1 MEEAKKRKGIRIA
14 LWAIATPI
22 ILFLSMMVLL
32 YVPFIQDFIRQ
43 EVARIASESTG
54 MEISVGRV
62 DLRFPLNL
70 RVSQVQVIRP
80 DSVATDSPTV
90 LTLHTDSLHA
100 AKTQAA
106 ADTLLLL
113 NLLEVKVQ
121 ALPLFHGKVEIDKVR
136 LQGVTLHSGNLIDG
150 MEIDGSLGE
159 FFLKSHGVDL
169 PAEEVVLNE
178 VALKE
183 TQLTIALT
191 DTTSTPADSTSSP
204 LGWRIM
210 LHRLQLENIDLQLRL
225 PADSMQLATHIGTFE
240 VEETVADLGRNSY
253 AMKRFLLDRSSLNY
267 DSGSGITTPAAGLDP
282 AHIAIQELQAEVDSA
297 RFSNRDLQATIRRF
311 SFVERSG
318 FTVSSLTGQL
328 YSDST
333 RIYLPNLKLITPH
346 SEIAFAANSYW
357 DLLEAPTTGNLSSR
371 LQARI
376 GKQDV
381 LLLAGNLPESFKQ
394 AYPFHPL
401 TIRAGTEGNFKQMYL
416 SRFNIDLPGA
426 FTLDG
431 RGECRDLT
439 DSLKRNIQV
448 DLDLQTYNLNFLT
461 ALGGT
466 APSPDLVIP
475 DSMNLKTTLA
485 MDASRLSALLNLNE
499 QEGHIG
505 LDALYDMAS
514 EAYSANLHI
523 NQLQLHHFMPRDSIY
538 NLSAFVKLEGRGTA
552 PAKPKSRA
560 TLHAAI
566 QQLQYGHWDIHQVEL
581 KGELKQSEATASLTS
596 QNPLLQMSSNA
607 RMRLDRNYLDG
618 ELHIDVNQLDLYKLG
633 IAPKPLK
640 RPFAFDIQGE
650 AQRDSVKLSLDA
662 GDMNLRLKARSTLK
676 ELFERGDRFMAI
688 LTKQIDDRRL
698 NHAALREALPS
709 ARMVLTAGQQNPISY
724 FLATKDISYDNF
736 RFSFGFSPRRG
747 INGRTSIHGLRVD
760 SLQLDTL
767 FFRIS
772 QDTTRMLLQ
781 GGVENGPTNPQ
792 FTFRST
798 LTGEIRNED
807 AELTAHYVDGKGN
820 TGVLFGIKAKPLSEG
835 HGKGNGLLFQ
845 LTPEKPVFA
854 FRTFHFADKSNWLY
868 LHKNMR
874 VYANIDMESDQ
885 GLSFR
890 VQSNP
895 SDTISLQN
903 INIELNRLELKEL
916 SAVIPYMPRLTGLF
930 STEAHYIA
938 TPTSLQLSAEADIRQ
953 FTYEKQ
959 PVGDITLGATWLPA
973 DEKKHYVNTYF
984 SYNDEE
990 VLTAD
995 GVLQDRHGHDTL
1007 QIATR
1012 FDHFPLKIA
1021 NAFIPGGMAKF
1032 AGDIDGEVRLSG
1044 YTDKPRVDGQLVLD
1058 DVNIEAKQVGAH
1070 YRFDNRPVNITN
1082 NQLHFNKFAIFTTSK
1097 NPFTIDGKVDFRNLQ
1112 RPTANLQ
1119 LLAENYLLLDAPRT
1133 RESLVYGKA
1142 LVDLKATLK
1151 GPLDA
1156 LKMRGNMNVLGST
1169 NLTYVLTD
1177 SPLTVEDRLDGLVT
1191 FTSFRDTTS
1200 VKKEE
1205 TTMLSLGGM
1214 DMLMNLHIDESVRLR
1229 ADLSM
1234 DRSKYIELEGGGD
1247 LNMQYTPQGDVN
1259 LTGRYTLSGGTM
1271 KYSIPI
1277 IPLKEFSFANGSYVD
1292 WRGNPMSPTLNLKA
1306 TERIRASVNDGDG
1319 GQPRMVNFDVSI
1331 SIKNSLEAPDL
1342 IFDIEAPEDAAIQN
1356 ELQSMGADERN
1367 KQAITML
1374 ATGIYLGGG
1383 RTGGLTMSSALNS
1396 VLQSQ
1401 INSLAGG
1408 MKNASISVGI
1418 EDRTNTETGDTQKDF
1433 SFRYS
1438 QRFFNDRVQIVIGGK
1453 VSTGANATNDAE
1465 SFIDNVSLEYRLDRT
1480 GTRYVRAFYNK
1491 NYESILDGE
1500 ITETGVGL
1508 VLRRKMDRLG
1518 ELFIFKKKKNNPQ

>member
-1 MEEAKKRKGIRIA
+1 MEQAKKRKGLKIA
-14 LWAIATPI
+14 LWIMATPI
-22 ILFLSMMVLL
+22 ALFFSLMVLL
-32 YVPFIQDFIRQ
+32 YIPFIQQFIRQ
-43 EVARIASESTG
+43 QAAQIASEATG
-54 MEISVGRV
+54 MDIRVGRI

-70 RVSQVQVIRP
+70 RVSQVEVLRQ
-80 DSVATDSPTV
+80 DSLV
-90 LTLHTDSLHA
+90 TDSLTIPIFA
-100 AKTQAA
+100 T
-106 ADTLLLL
+106 DTLLRLD
-113 NLLEVKVQ
+113 LLEVKVQ
-121 ALPLFHGKVEIDKVR
+121 AIPLFKGKIEIDKVN
-136 LQGVTLHSGNLIDG
+136 LQGVELHSDNLIDG
-150 MEIDGSLGE
+150 MEIDGTLGE
-159 FFLKSHGVDL
+159 FFMKSHGVDL
-169 PAEEVVLNE
+169 PAEELVLNE
-178 VALKE
+178 IVLKN
-183 TQLTIALT
+183 TSLTVALT
-191 DTTSTPADSTSSP
+191 DTTSTQPEDTTSTSI
-204 LGWRIM
+204 GWRII
-210 LHRLQLENIDLQLRL
+210 LHQLQLDQIDLKLRL
-225 PADSMQLATHIGTFE
+225 PTDSMQVSTHIGTFQ
-240 VEETVADLGRNSY
+240 VEETVADLGRNNY
-253 AMKRFLLDRSSLNY
+253 AMKRFLIDRSTLSY
-267 DSGSGITTPAAGLDP
+267 DRGSMPATPSAGLNP
-282 AHIAIQELQAEVDSA
+282 SHIAIRNLQAEVDSA
-297 RFSNRDLQATIRRF
+297 RFCGRDLQAIIRNF
-311 SFVERSG
+311 SFVEQSG

-333 RIYLPNLKLITPH
+333 RIYLPDLKLTTPH
-346 SEIAFAANSYW
+346 SEITLNANSYW
-357 DLLEAPTTGNLSSR
+357 DLLDVPTTGNLSSR
-371 LQARI
+371 LNARI

-381 LLLAGNLPESFKQ
+381 LLLTGSLPDSFKE

-426 FTLDG
+426 FTLEG
-431 RGECRDLT
+431 RGECHDLT

-448 DLDLQTYNLNFLT
+448 DLDLQTYDLNFLT

-466 APSPDLVIP
+466 RPSPNLIIP
-475 DSMNLKTTLA
+475 DSMNLRTTLTL
-485 MDASRLSALLNLNE
+485 DTSRLSALLNLDE
-499 QEGHIG
+499 QGGHVG
-505 LDALYDMAS
+505 LDAFYDLTS
-514 EAYSANLHI
+514 TAYNAHLHI
-523 NQLQLHHFMPRDSIY
+523 EELQLHHFMPHDSIY
-538 NLSAFVKLEGRGTA
+538 KLSAFVNLEGQGTD
-552 PAKPKSRA
+552 PAKPKTRA
-560 TLHAAI
+560 SLHAGL
-566 QQLQYGHWDIHQVEL
+566 QQLRYGHWDIQHVEL
-581 KGELKQSEATASLTS
+581 KGNLRQAEATASLNS
-596 QNPLLQMSSNA
+596 QNPLLEMNGLA

-618 ELHIDVNQLDLYKLG
+618 DLHINVSQLDLHKLG

-640 RPFAFDIQGE
+640 HPFAFGIEGE
-650 AQRDSVKLSLDA
+650 ARHDSVKLSLDA

-676 ELFERGDRFMAI
+676 ELFERGDQFMGI

-698 NHAALREALPS
+698 DHAALRRSLPS
-709 ARMVLTAGQQNPISY
+709 AHMVLTAGQKNPISH
-724 FLATKDISYDNF
+724 FLATKDISYDNL

-760 SLQLDTL
+760 SLQLDTI
-767 FFRIS
+767 FFRIA
-772 QDTTRMLLQ
+772 QDTTRMVLQ
-781 GGVENGPTNPQ
+781 GGVENGPSNPQ
-792 FTFRST
+792 FVFRST

-807 AELTAHYVDGKGN
+807 AELTANYVDDQGK
-820 TGVLFGIKAKPLSEG
+820 TGVLFGIKAKPLTEG
-835 HGKGNGLLFQ
+835 HGKGNGLLLQ
-845 LTPEKPVFA
+845 LTPEEPVFA

-890 VQSNP
+890 MQSNP
-895 SDTISLQN
+895 ADTISLQN
-903 INIELNRLELKEL
+903 VNVELNRLDLKEL
-916 SAVIPYMPRLTGLF
+916 SDIIPYMPRLTGLF
-930 STEAHYIA
+930 STEAHYIK
-938 TPTSLQLSAEADIRQ
+938 TPTSLQLSAEADIKE

-973 DEKKHYVNTYF
+973 DDKKHYVNTYF
-984 SYNDEE
+984 SFNDEE

-995 GVLQDRHGHDTL
+995 GILQNREGHDTL
-1007 QIATR
+1007 QVAAH
-1012 FDHFPLKIA
+1012 FEHFPLRIA
-1021 NAFIPGGMAKF
+1021 NAFIPGGIASF
-1032 AGDIDGEVRLSG
+1032 AGDVDGEIQLSG
-1044 YTDKPRVDGQLVLD
+1044 YSDKPQVDGQLTLD
-1058 DVNIEAKQVGAH
+1058 EVTIEARQVGAR

-1082 NQLHFNKFAIFTTSK
+1082 SQLLFDKFAIFTTSK
-1097 NPFTIDGKVDFRNLQ
+1097 DPFTIDGKVDFRNLQ

-1133 RESLVYGKA
+1133 RESLIYGKA

-1156 LKMRGNMNVLGST
+1156 LTMRGNMNVLGST

-1191 FTSFRDTTS
+1191 FTSFRDTTL
-1200 VKKEE
+1200 VNKEE
-1205 TTMLSLGGM
+1205 TNMLSLGGM
-1214 DMLMNLHIDESVRLR
+1214 DMLMNLHLDESVRLR

-1277 IPLKEFSFANGSYVD
+1277 IPLKEFTFANGSYVD

-1306 TERIRASVNDGDG
+1306 TERIRASVDDGDG
-1319 GQPRMVNFDVSI
+1319 GQARMVNFDVSI
-1331 SIKNSLEAPDL
+1331 GIKNSLESPDL
-1342 IFDIEAPEDAAIQN
+1342 IFDIEAPEDATIQN

-1383 RTGGLTMSSALNS
+1383 RAGGLTMSSALNS
-1396 VLQSQ
+1396 VIQSQ

-1418 EDRTNTETGDTQKDF
+1418 EDRTNAETGDTQKDF

-1453 VSTGANATNDAE
+1453 VSTGSNATNNAE

-1480 GTRYVRAFYNK
+1480 GTRYVRAFYDK

-1508 VLRRKMDRLG
+1508 VLRRKMDHLG
-1518 ELFIFKKKKNNPQ
+1518 ELFIFKKKKK

>member
-1 MEEAKKRKGIRIA
+1 MEQPKKRKGLKIA
-14 LWAIATPI
+14 LWIVATPI
-22 ILFLSMMVLL
+22 MLFLSLMVLL
-32 YVPFIQDFIRQ
+32 YIPFIQQFIREQ
-43 EVARIASESTG
+43 AARIASESTG
-54 MEISVGRV
+54 MDIRVGRI

-70 RVSQVQVIRP
+70 RVSQVE
-80 DSVATDSPTV
+80 V
-90 LTLHTDSLHA
+90 LRQDTLFADSLA
-100 AKTQAA
+100 ANSLTTPRFAT
-106 ADTLLLL
+106 DTLLLL
-113 NLLEVKVQ
+113 DLLEVKVQ
-121 ALPLFHGKVEIDKVR
+121 ALPLFKGKVEIDKVNV
-136 LQGVTLHSGNLIDG
+136 QGVELHSGNLIEG
-150 MEIDGSLGE
+150 MEIDGTLGE

-169 PAEEVVLNE
+169 PTEELVLNE
-178 VALKE
+178 VALRD
-183 TQLTIALT
+183 TRLTVALT
-191 DTTSTPADSTSSP
+191 DTTSTQPEDTTSTAI
-204 LGWRIM
+204 GWRIL
-210 LHRLQLENIDLQLRL
+210 LHQLKLEQIDLQLLL
-225 PADSMQLATHIGTFE
+225 PNDSMLLGTHIGTFQ
-240 VEETVADLGRNSY
+240 VEETMADLGRNSY
-253 AMKRFLLDRSSLNY
+253 AMKRFLIDHSTVSY
-267 DSGSGITTPAAGLDP
+267 DLGTPPATPSAGLNP
-282 AHIAIQELQAEVDSA
+282 SHIAIRDLRAEVDSA
-297 RFSNRDLQATIRRF
+297 RFCGRDLQGIIRNF
-311 SFVERSG
+311 SFVEQSG
-318 FTVSSLTGQL
+318 FTVSSLTGRL

-333 RIYLPNLKLITPH
+333 RIYLPDLKLTTPH
-346 SEIAFAANSYW
+346 SEITLSADSYW
-357 DLLEAPTTGNLSSR
+357 DLLDAPTTGNLSSR
-371 LQARI
+371 LNARI

-381 LLLAGNLPESFKQ
+381 LLLAGDLPESFKE
-394 AYPFHPL
+394 AYPFRPL

-431 RGECRDLT
+431 RGDCRDLT
-439 DSLKRNIQV
+439 DSLRRNIQV
-448 DLDLQTYNLNFLT
+448 NLDLQTYDLNFLT

-466 APSPDLVIP
+466 APSPDLIIP
-475 DSMNLKTTLA
+475 DSMSLRTTLSL
-485 MDASRLSALLNLNE
+485 DASRLSALLNLNE
-499 QEGHIG
+499 QGGHIG
-505 LDALYDMAS
+505 LDAFYDLAS
-514 EAYSANLHI
+514 TAYNARLRVEE
-523 NQLQLHHFMPRDSIY
+523 LQLHHFMPRDSIY
-538 NLSAFVKLEGRGTA
+538 NLSAFINLEGQGTE
-552 PAKPKSRA
+552 PAKPKTHAS
-560 TLHAAI
+560 LHAAV
-566 QQLQYGHWDIHQVEL
+566 QQLQYGHWDIQQIEL
-581 KGELKQSEATASLTS
+581 KGALKHAEATASLTS
-596 QNPLLQMSSNA
+596 QNPLLEMNSQA

-618 ELHIDVNQLDLYKLG
+618 DLSIDVSQLDLHKLG

-640 RPFAFDIQGE
+640 RPFAFGIRGE

-676 ELFERGDRFMAI
+676 ELFERGNQFMAI

-698 NHAALREALPS
+698 DHAALRKALPS
-709 ARMVLTAGQQNPISY
+709 ARMVLSAGRQNPISY
-724 FLATKDISYDNF
+724 FLATKDVSYDNF

-760 SLQLDTL
+760 SLQLDTI
-767 FFRIS
+767 FFRIT
-772 QDTTRMLLQ
+772 QDTTRMVLQ

-792 FTFRST
+792 FVFRST

-807 AELTAHYVDGKGN
+807 AELTANYVDGQGK
-820 TGVLFGIKAKPLSEG
+820 TGVLFGIKAKPLTEG
-835 HGKGNGLLFQ
+835 HGKGNGLLFE

-854 FRTFHFADKSNWLY
+854 FRTFKFADKSNWLY

-874 VYANIDMESDQ
+874 VFANIDMESDQ

-890 VQSNP
+890 IQSNP

-903 INIELNRLELKEL
+903 INVEFNRLDLKEL
-916 SAVIPYMPRLTGLF
+916 SAIIPYMPRLTGLF
-930 STEAHYIA
+930 STEAHFIK
-938 TPTSLQLSAEADIRQ
+938 TPTSLQLSAEADIRE

-973 DEKKHYVNTYF
+973 DDKKHYVNTYF
-984 SYNDEE
+984 SFNDEE

-995 GVLQDRHGHDTL
+995 GILEERQGHDTL
-1007 QIATR
+1007 QVATR
-1012 FDHFPLKIA
+1012 FEHFPLRIA
-1021 NAFIPGGMAKF
+1021 NAFIPGGMASF
-1032 AGDIDGEVRLSG
+1032 AGDVDGEVRLSG
-1044 YTDKPRVDGQLVLD
+1044 YTDKPRVDGQLTLD
-1058 DVNIEAKQVGAH
+1058 EVTIEARQVGAR

-1082 NQLHFNKFAIFTTSK
+1082 SQLLFNKFAIFTTSK
-1097 NPFTIDGKVDFRNLQ
+1097 DPFTIDGKVDFRNLQ

-1156 LKMRGNMNVLGST
+1156 LTMRGNMNVLGST
-1169 NLTYVLTD
+1169 SLTYVLTD

-1200 VKKEE
+1200 VNKEE
-1205 TTMLSLGGM
+1205 TNMLSLGGM
-1214 DMLMNLHIDESVRLR
+1214 DMLMTLHIDESVRLR

-1277 IPLKEFSFANGSYVD
+1277 IPLKEFAFANGSYVD

-1306 TERIRASVNDGDG
+1306 TERIRASVDDGDG
-1319 GQPRMVNFDVSI
+1319 GQARMVNFDVSI
-1331 SIKNSLEAPDL
+1331 IIKNSLESPDL

-1356 ELQSMGADERN
+1356 ELQSMGTDERN

-1396 VLQSQ
+1396 VIQSQ

-1418 EDRTNTETGDTQKDF
+1418 EDRTNSETGDTQKDF
-1433 SFRYS
+1433 SFRYA
-1438 QRFFNDRVQIVIGGK
+1438 QRLFNDRVQIVIGGK
-1453 VSTGANATNDAE
+1453 VSTGANATNSAE

-1480 GTRYVRAFYNK
+1480 GTRYVRAFYDK

-1508 VLRRKMDRLG
+1508 VLRRKMDHLG
-1518 ELFIFKKKKNNPQ
+1518 ELFIFKKKKK

>member
-1 MEEAKKRKGIRIA
+1 MEQAKKRKGLKIA
-14 LWAIATPI
+14 LWIMAMPI
-22 ILFLSMMVLL
+22 VLFFSLMALL
-32 YVPFIQDFIRQ
+32 YVPFIQQFISEQ
-43 EVARIASESTG
+43 TARIASESTG
-54 MEISVGRV
+54 MDIRVGRI

-70 RVSQVQVIRP
+70 RVSQVQVLQQ
-80 DSVATDSPTV
+80 D
-90 LTLHTDSLHA
+90 TLITDSLA
-100 AKTQAA
+100 TPTFAT
-106 ADTLLLL
+106 DTLLLL
-113 NLLEVKVQ
+113 DLLEVKVQ
-121 ALPLFHGKVEIDKVR
+121 ALPLFKGKVEIDKVN
-136 LQGVTLHSGNLIDG
+136 LQGVELHSGNLIDG
-150 MEIDGSLGE
+150 MEIDGTLSE
-159 FFLKSHGVDL
+159 FYLQSHGIDL
-169 PAEEVVLNE
+169 PNEEVILNK
-178 VALKE
+178 VALRD
-183 TQLTIALT
+183 TRLAIALT
-191 DTTSTPADSTSSP
+191 DTTSTQSEDTTSTSI
-204 LGWRIM
+204 GWRIM
-210 LHRLQLENIDLQLRL
+210 LHKLQLDQIDLQLCL
-225 PADSMQLATHIGTFE
+225 PTDSTHVATHIGTFQ
-240 VEETVADLGRNSY
+240 VEETVADLGKNSY
-253 AMKRFLLDRSSLNY
+253 DMKRFLIDHTSVNY
-267 DSGSGITTPAAGLDP
+267 DSGTHPATPSPGLDP
-282 AHIAIQELQAEVDSA
+282 SHIAIRNLRAEVDSA
-297 RFSNRDLQATIRRF
+297 RFSGRDLQGIVRNF
-311 SFVERSG
+311 SFVEQSG
-318 FTVSSLTGQL
+318 FTVSSLTGRL

-333 RIYLPNLKLITPH
+333 RIYLPDLKLTTPH
-346 SEIAFAANSYW
+346 SEITLSANSYW
-357 DLLEAPTTGNLSSR
+357 DLLNTPTTGNLSSR
-371 LQARI
+371 LNARI

-394 AYPFHPL
+394 AYPFRPL
-401 TIRAGTEGNFKQMYL
+401 TIRAGTEGNFKRMYL

-431 RGECRDLT
+431 KGECHNLT
-439 DSLKRNIQV
+439 DSLNRNIQM

-475 DSMNLKTTLA
+475 DSMRLTTTLA
-485 MDASRLSALLNLNE
+485 LDASRLSALLNLNE

-505 LDALYDMAS
+505 LNALYDMAS
-514 EAYSANLHI
+514 EAYSANLYI
-523 NQLQLHHFMPRDSIY
+523 EQLQLHHFMPRDSIY
-538 NLSAFVKLEGRGTA
+538 NLSAFVMLEGRGTK

-560 TLHAAI
+560 TLYAAI

-596 QNPLLQMSSNA
+596 QNPLLKMDSQA
-607 RMRLDRNYLDG
+607 RMRLDRNYLEGD
-618 ELHIDVNQLDLYKLG
+618 LHIDVRQLDLYKLG

-640 RPFAFDIQGE
+640 RPFAFGIQGE
-650 AQRDSVKLSLDA
+650 ACHDSVKLSLDA
-662 GDMNLRLKARSTLK
+662 GDMSLRLKTRSTLK
-676 ELFERGDRFMAI
+676 ELFKRGDQFMAI
-688 LTKQIDDRRL
+688 LNKQIEDRRL
-698 NHAALREALPS
+698 DHAALREALPS
-709 ARMVLTAGQQNPISY
+709 ARMVLTAGKRNPISY
-724 FLATKDISYDNF
+724 YLATKDVSYDNF

-760 SLQLDTL
+760 SLQLDTI
-767 FFRIS
+767 FFRIT
-772 QDTTRMLLQ
+772 QDTTRMVLQ
-781 GGVENGPTNPQ
+781 GGVENGPYNPQ
-792 FTFRST
+792 FVFRST
-798 LTGEIRNED
+798 LTGEIRNAD
-807 AELTAHYVDGKGN
+807 AELTANYVDGQGK
-820 TGVLFGIKAKPLSEG
+820 TGVLFGIKATPLTEG

-845 LTPEKPVFA
+845 LTPEEPIFA

-874 VYANIDMESDQ
+874 VYSNIDMESDK

-895 SDTISLQN
+895 ADTISLQN
-903 INIELNRLELKEL
+903 INVEFNRLDLKEL
-916 SAVIPYMPRLTGLF
+916 SAIIPYMPRLTGLF
-930 STEAHYIA
+930 STEAHYIK
-938 TPTSLQLSAEADIRQ
+938 TPTSLQLSAEADIRE

-959 PVGDITLGATWLPA
+959 PVGDIALGATWLPA

-984 SYNDEE
+984 RFNDEE

-995 GVLQDRHGHDTL
+995 GLLQDRTGHDTI
-1007 QIATR
+1007 QVSTR
-1012 FDHFPLKIA
+1012 FEHFPLRIA
-1021 NAFIPGGMAKF
+1021 NAFIPGGMASF
-1032 AGDIDGEVRLSG
+1032 AGDVDGEVRLSG
-1044 YTDKPRVDGQLVLD
+1044 YTDKPRVDGQLTLD
-1058 DVNIEAKQVGAH
+1058 EVTIEARQVGAR
-1070 YRFDNRPVNITN
+1070 YRFDNRPVNIAN
-1082 NQLHFNKFAIFTTSK
+1082 SQLMFNKFAIFTTSK
-1097 NPFTIDGKVDFRNLQ
+1097 DPFTIDGKVDFRNLQ
-1112 RPTANLQ
+1112 RPSANLQ

-1151 GPLDA
+1151 GPLNA
-1156 LKMRGNMNVLGST
+1156 LTMRGNMNVLGST

-1200 VKKEE
+1200 VDKEE

-1214 DMLMNLHIDESVRLR
+1214 DMLMTLHLDESVRLR

-1306 TERIRASVNDGDG
+1306 TERIRASVDDGNG
-1319 GQPRMVNFDVSI
+1319 GQARMVNFDVSI
-1331 SIKNSLEAPDL
+1331 GIKNSLDSPDL
-1342 IFDIEAPEDAAIQN
+1342 IFDIEAPEDATIQN

-1383 RTGGLTMSSALNS
+1383 RAGGLTMSSALNS
-1396 VLQSQ
+1396 VIQSQ

-1418 EDRTNTETGDTQKDF
+1418 EDRTNSETGDTQKDF

-1438 QRFFNDRVQIVIGGK
+1438 QRLFNDRVQIVIGGK
-1453 VSTGANATNDAE
+1453 VSTGQNATNSSE

-1480 GTRYVRAFYNK
+1480 GTRYVRAFYDK

-1508 VLRRKMDRLG
+1508 VLRRKMDHLG
-1518 ELFIFKKKKNNPQ
+1518 ELFIFKKKKK